1 MTMHFEINSR
11 TVDDRTAVVAPV
23 GEVDLHT
30 APEIKRRIAEL
41 SDQGYTQIVVD
52 LSRINYLDSTGL
64 GVLVG
69 ALKRLREKDGE
80 LRLVHP
86 TPRVMRVLEITRLVN
101 VFQIFDSE
109 EAALSSLTG
118 RGA

>member
-1 MTMHFEINSR
+1 MDFEISSR
-11 TVDDRTAVVAPV
+11 TVDDRIAVVSPA

-30 APEIKRRIAEL
+30 APEIKQRIGEL
-41 SDQGYTQIVVD
+41 SDQGYNQIVVD
-52 LSRINYLDSTGL
+52 LSRIDYLDSTGL

-86 TPRVMRVLEITRLVN
+86 TSRVMRVLEITRLVN

-109 EAALSSLTG
+109 EEALGGLTG

>member
-1 MTMHFEINSR
+1 MNFEINSR
-11 TVDDRTAVVAPV
+11 TVNNQTAVVAPV

-30 APEIKRRIAEL
+30 APEIKQHIAAL
-41 SDQGYTQIVVD
+41 SDQGCTQIVVD
-52 LSRINYLDSTGL
+52 LSRIDYMDSTGL

-80 LRLVHP
+80 LRLVQP

-101 VFQIFDSE
+101 VFQIFHSE
-109 EAALSSLTG
+109 EEALNSLPG
-118 RGA
+118 GGA

>member
-1 MTMHFEINSR
+1 
-11 TVDDRTAVVAPV
+11 
-23 GEVDLHT
+23 VDLQA
-30 APEIKRRIAEL
+30 APEIKQEITRW
-41 SDQGYTQIVVD
+41 SDQDHTRIVVD
-52 LSRINYLDSTGL
+52 LSRVSYLDSTGL

-101 VFQIFDSE
+101 VFQIFDTE
-109 EAALSSLTG
+109 DAALASFGGTG
-118 RGA
+118 V

>member
-1 MTMHFEINSR
+1 MNFEISSR
-11 TVDDRTAVVAPV
+11 TVNAQTAVVAAV

-30 APEIKRRIAEL
+30 APEIKRRITELAEA
-41 SDQGYTQIVVD
+41 GHTQIVVD
-52 LSRINYLDSTGL
+52 LSRIDYLDSTGL

-69 ALKRLREKDGE
+69 SLKRLREKDGE

-101 VFQIFDSE
+101 VFQIFDTE
-109 EAALSSLTG
+109 EEALSSLTG